1 MNCKFH
7 RIKET
12 IFIYDRATIEIHIN
26 FCNKSDATENTKED
40 EACMLYV
47 VSWRERRYSDL
58 IVLVAKERKT
68 NSF

>member
-12 IFIYDRATIEIHIN
+12 RFIYDRATIEIHIN

-40 EACMLYV
+40 EACMPYV
-47 VSWRERRYSDL
+47 AS
-58 IVLVAKERKT
+58 
-68 NSF
+68 